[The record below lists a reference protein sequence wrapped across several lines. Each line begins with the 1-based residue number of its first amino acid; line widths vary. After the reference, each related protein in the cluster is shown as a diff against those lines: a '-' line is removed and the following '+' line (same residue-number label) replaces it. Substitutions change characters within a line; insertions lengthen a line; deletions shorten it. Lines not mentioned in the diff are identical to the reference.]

1 MRPFQ
6 DARAGCVGLTASTK
20 IRSVIV
26 VGGGLAGLSAACA
39 LADAGYQV
47 RLLEKRRYLGG
58 RASSYEHPGTGE
70 VIDNC
75 QHVLLGN
82 CVNLV
87 DLYRRLGVSDAIRWF
102 DRMTF
107 LEPGGRRSILEP
119 SFLPAPFHD
128 MPAFLRA
135 AAFSFSDKLAI
146 GRGLT
151 AFIAGVPNDSEE
163 NFAQWLA
170 RHGQTRGAIERFW
183 KPVLVSALNEDP
195 ERMSVHYAGQVIRKS
210 LLLSPGAGRMGVPTI
225 PLSDLYSRA
234 IDYVQS
240 RGGCVE
246 LNSAPE
252 SFHWTEETRQ
262 WTVSTSGQTFSS
274 DAIILALAFEGLS
287 KLLPLLPGNPEAD
300 RSAKDLE
307 GFEHSPITGIHL
319 WFDREITEL
328 DHAILLD
335 ATIQWMFNKSRLQAE
350 KRRDEPGSYV
360 ELVVSASRSMV
371 GMQRQEIIDLALR
384 ELAEFFP
391 LAGQAKLLKA
401 AVVKEVRATYSIR
414 PQLDLLRPSATSP
427 WPRVFLAGDWVATGW
442 PATMEGAVRSG
453 YLAAE
458 AVSCAVGQPSHFLQ
472 PDLAPTG
479 FMRLL
484 P

>member
-1 MRPFQ
+1 
-6 DARAGCVGLTASTK
+6 
-20 IRSVIV
+20 
-26 VGGGLAGLSAACA
+26 
-39 LADAGYQV
+39 
-47 RLLEKRRYLGG
+47 LLEKRRYLGG

-82 CVNLV
+82 CVNLI

-135 AAFSFSDKLAI
+135 PAFSFSDKLAI

-151 AFIAGVPNDSEE
+151 ALIAGVPNDSEE

-225 PLSDLYSRA
+225 PLSDLYGRA

-240 RGGCVE
+240 RGGQVD
-246 LNSAPE
+246 LNSAPG
-252 SFHWTEETRQ
+252 SFHWSDENRQ
-262 WTVSTSGQTFSS
+262 WTVTAGGQIFSC
-274 DAIILALAFEGLS
+274 DAIVLALAFEGLS
-287 KLLPLLPGNPEAD
+287 KLLPLLPGNPQAD
-300 RSAKDLE
+300 RLARDLG

-319 WFDREITEL
+319 WFDREITDL

-335 ATIQWMFNKSRLQAE
+335 TTIQWMFNKSRLQAE
-350 KRRDEPGSYV
+350 KRRHEPGSYV

-414 PQLDLLRPSATSP
+414 PRLDRLRPSSASP
-427 WPRVFLAGDWVATGW
+427 WPAVVLAGDWVATGW

-453 YLAAE
+453 YMAAE
-458 AVSCAVGQPSHFLQ
+458 AVSRIEGKPGHFMQ
-472 PDLAPTG
+472 PDLGPTG
-479 FMRLL
+479 LMRLL

>member
-1 MRPFQ
+1 MRSVQ
-6 DARAGCVGLTASTK
+6 DAGTGSVGLN
-20 IRSVIV
+20 VIV
-26 VGGGLAGLSAACA
+26 VGGGLAGLSASCA
-39 LADAGYQV
+39 LAEAGYQV

-82 CVNLV
+82 CVNLI

-107 LEPGGRRSILEP
+107 LEPGGRRSILEA

-151 AFIAGVPNDSEE
+151 AFIAGVPDDSEE

-195 ERMSVHYAGQVIRKS
+195 EHMSVHYAGQVMRKS

-240 RGGCVE
+240 RSGYVE

-252 SFHWTEETRQ
+252 SFHWSEETRK
-262 WTVSTSGQTFSS
+262 WTVTAGGQIFAS
-274 DAIILALAFEGLS
+274 DAIVLALAFEGVG
-287 KLLPLLPGNPEAD
+287 KLLPLLPENSDAD
-300 RSAKDLE
+300 RLAKDL
-307 GFEHSPITGIHL
+307 GKFEHSPITGIHL

-350 KRRDEPGSYV
+350 KRRNEPGSYV
-360 ELVVSASRSMV
+360 ELVVSASKSLV

-384 ELAEFFP
+384 ELTGFFP
-391 LAGQAKLLKA
+391 LAGEAKLLKA

-414 PQLDLLRPSATSP
+414 PRLDSLRPSSESP
-427 WPRVFLAGDWVATGW
+427 WPGVVLAGDWVATGW
-442 PATMEGAVRSG
+442 PSTMEGAVRSG

-458 AVSCAVGQPSHFLQ
+458 AVSRMEGKPGHFIQ
-472 PDLAPTG
+472 PDLPATG
-479 FMRLL
+479 LMRLL
-484 P
+484 FR

>member
-1 MRPFQ
+1 MRPVQ
-6 DARAGCVGLTASTK
+6 DAGTRSVGL
-20 IRSVIV
+20 RVMV
-26 VGGGLAGLSAACA
+26 VGGGLSGLSAACA
-39 LADAGYQV
+39 LAEAGYQV

-87 DLYRRLGVSDAIRWF
+87 DLYRRLDVSDAIRWF

-128 MPAFLRA
+128 MPAFFRA
-135 AAFSFSDKLAI
+135 SAFSFSDKLAI
-146 GRGLT
+146 GRGLS
-151 AFIAGVPNDSEE
+151 AFIAGVPEDSSES
-163 NFAQWLA
+163 FAQWLA

-195 ERMSVHYAGQVIRKS
+195 DRMSVHYAGQVIRKS

-225 PLSDLYSRA
+225 PLSDLYGRA
-234 IDYVQS
+234 SDYIRS
-240 RGGCVE
+240 RGGYVD
-246 LNSAPE
+246 LNSAPD
-252 SFHWTEETRQ
+252 SFQWSEETRE
-262 WTVSTSGQTFSS
+262 WTVTAGVQSFSS
-274 DAIILALAFEGLS
+274 GAVVLALSFEGLS
-287 KLLPLLPGNPEAD
+287 KLLPDLPANPQAEQL
-300 RSAKDLE
+300 AKHLE
-307 GFEHSPITGIHL
+307 SFEHSPITGIHL

-335 ATIQWMFNKSRLQAE
+335 TTIQWIFNKSRLQ
-350 KRRDEPGSYV
+350 KRRNEPGSYV
-360 ELVVSASRSMV
+360 ELVVSASRSLV
-371 GMQRQEIIDLALR
+371 GMARQEIIDLAVR

-391 LAGQAKLLKA
+391 LVGQAKLLKA

-414 PQLDLLRPSATSP
+414 PRLDLLRPSSISP
-427 WPRVFLAGDWVATGW
+427 WPGVFLAGDWIATGW

-458 AVSCAVGQPSHFLQ
+458 AVSRATGHSGQFLR
-472 PDLAPTG
+472 PDLPASG
-479 FMRLL
+479 LMRLL
-484 P
+484 R